1 MDELSLVKGA
11 RILILEKSGD
21 GKYINGKHI
30 TCKIIISIQ
39 LFTKLL
45 YKGMIYI
52 HLIINQVGGEV
63 NMGTKLDGFPQ
74 ITHRKN
80 WRTRIR
86 IQWQKIF

>member
-1 MDELSLVKGA
+1 
-11 RILILEKSGD
+11 
-21 GKYINGKHI
+21 
-30 TCKIIISIQ
+30 
-39 LFTKLL
+39 
-45 YKGMIYI
+45 MIYI